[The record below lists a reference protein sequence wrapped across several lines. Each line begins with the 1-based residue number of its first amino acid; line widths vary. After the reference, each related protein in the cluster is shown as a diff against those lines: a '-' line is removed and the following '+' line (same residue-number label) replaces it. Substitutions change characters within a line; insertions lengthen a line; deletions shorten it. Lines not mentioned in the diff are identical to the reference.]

1 MADEFMEMLFR
12 VIPARVTR
20 KEYDALFLAM
30 TRLTDRIEAL
40 ENPKYPQPPDDIS
53 SDPWKVAEWYRNGG
67 WCLADRR

>member
-20 KEYDALFLAM
+20 KEYEEMFLAM

-40 ENPKYPQPPDDIS
+40 EKRHPEPGTWHAHRDLPVEWVDDDTYS
-53 SDPWKVAEWYRNGG
+53 S
-67 WCLADRR
+67 